1 MKKYSISINLCLL
14 FCLYQHFD
22 QTDAKPVVDGTNYI
36 RDKLNYY
43 HTNDMRNDLG
53 TLNKISEKSVE
64 RPKRQFDFTIDADH
78 EDGLGTNLMAS
89 ASVNLFKNDN
99 TRLDGTAR
107 YSQQFSEFSGHGK
120 AKIGGS
126 LHFSHNY

>member
-1 MKKYSISINLCLL
+1 MEKQSIAIFFCSL
-14 FCLYQHFD
+14 FFLYQHFD
-22 QTDAKPVVDGTNYI
+22 QTDANPVVDGNNNI

-43 HTNDMRNDLG
+43 HTNDLRNDLD
-53 TLNKISEKSVE
+53 TRNKIIELVVA

-89 ASVNLFKNDN
+89 ASVNLFKNQN